1 MPRLAWNVLL
11 LLLIACPALS
21 WAAARADEGEQ
32 AGSAAPADDDTAAHD
47 EEQVDPDDPPQG
59 QHEDAAPSGDLGR
72 QLAEDVEQ
80 EPVEE
85 VEQGEQEP
93 VEEAEQEPAE
103 VVEQPPAE
111 DAEPGAA
118 GDAAPQPA
126 AERMLSLLVL
136 DTLDRASAPQRAA
149 ELTGLLIKALMQF
162 EQVEVLGPEGLL
174 RLRRSRPTAVEAALR
189 RAELQQRQAQE
200 QLLELALDEAVD
212 GFQTARVIYR
222 RHLAWMQDPEP
233 LIAALMGLAEALA
246 TAGRHEESRL
256 AYREVL
262 ALNPDY
268 EPDPGQVPSKLR
280 NRFEQVRAEMAEL
293 PTGVLE
299 VAVEPEVARVV
310 LDGLTAGRS
319 PLRREGI
326 HGGLHMVRIQAEGY
340 RSHRQALQIEPG
352 RTSRIEIALERSD
365 LPRRIEQLRAAL
377 ASGAARERVVALA
390 AATVRAAEVAAVVVA
405 RLVRVPDRDEPI
417 WSAAAVPAA
426 GEPAVVAAHL
436 PAGELGPVVGALAW
450 QLVEALEQGTRPVP
464 PPASLGLVFDD
475 RLLGRPRPLAAPKV
489 VQLPAAGAGE
499 PEDEVYPGPP
509 QTEPAGPAAA
519 AGGGAVAPA
528 EPFWQRW
535 WFWTAVGA
543 VVAGGVATGLALTL
557 QPDTETIHEPD
568 SIRIRVLRNAGP

>member
-1 MPRLAWNVLL
+1 MSRLAWIVLL
-11 LLLIACPALS
+11 LLLTACPALP
-21 WAAARADEGEQ
+21 WAAARADEGGP
-32 AGSAAPADDDTAAHD
+32 AGSAAAADDDTAADD
-47 EEQVDPDDPPQG
+47 EEPVDPVDPPEG

-85 VEQGEQEP
+85 IEQGEQEP

-118 GDAAPQPA
+118 GDAAPQPV

-136 DTLDRASAPQRAA
+136 DTLDRAGAPQQAA
-149 ELTGLLIKALMQF
+149 ELTGLLKKALMPF

-174 RLRRSRPTAVEAALR
+174 RLRGSRPTAVEAALR
-189 RAELQQRQAQE
+189 RAELLQRQARE
-200 QLLELALDEAVD
+200 QLLELALDEAID
-212 GFQTARVIYR
+212 AFQTARVTYR

-246 TAGRHEESRL
+246 TAGRHEECRL

-268 EPDPGQVPSKLR
+268 VPDPGQVPSKLR

-299 VAVEPEVARVV
+299 VAVEPEGARVV
-310 LDGLTAGRS
+310 IDGLTAGRS

-326 HGGLHMVRIQAEGY
+326 HAGLHMIRIEAAGY

-365 LPRRIEQLRAAL
+365 LPRRIERLRAAL
-377 ASGAARERVVALA
+377 HSGVARDRVVALA
-390 AATVRAAEVAAVVVA
+390 ADLARAADVAAVVVA
-405 RLVRVPDRDEPI
+405 QLARVPSREEPV

-436 PAGELGPVVGALAW
+436 PAGDLGPVVGALAW
-450 QLVEALEQGTRPVP
+450 QLAEALEQGTRPVP

-489 VQLPAAGAGE
+489 VQLPAAGAGAGE
-499 PEDEVYPGPP
+499 EEDYPGPP
-509 QTEPAGPAAA
+509 QTDPPEPA
-519 AGGGAVAPA
+519 AGGAAVAPA
-528 EPFWQRW
+528 TPFWQRW

-543 VVAGGVATGLALTL
+543 VVAGGVATSLALTL
-557 QPDTETIHEPD
+557 QPETKTIYEPD